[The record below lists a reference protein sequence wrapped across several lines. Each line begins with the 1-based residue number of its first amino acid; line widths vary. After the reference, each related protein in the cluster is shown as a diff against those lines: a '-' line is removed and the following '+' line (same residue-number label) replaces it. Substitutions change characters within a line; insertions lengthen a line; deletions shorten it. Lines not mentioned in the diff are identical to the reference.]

1 MFSRDWWNAKTFGD
15 WWRKWNRPVHR
26 WLARHIYFDSMH
38 TMKYDRDIAALATF
52 AISALVHEIV
62 LAVAF
67 KMIRP
72 ILFTTV
78 ILQVVVIY
86 LTNLKIFSS
95 TGIGN
100 ATMWLCLM
108 LGQPGVQILY
118 AREWMF
124 FNTPGVT
131 PAPRNLSLM

>member
-1 MFSRDWWNAKTFGD
+1 
-15 WWRKWNRPVHR
+15 
-26 WLARHIYFDSMH
+26 
-38 TMKYDRDIAALATF
+38 MKYEKDIAALATF
-52 AISALVHEIV
+52 ALSALVHEIV
-62 LAVAF
+62 LSVAF

-78 ILQVVVIY
+78 ILQVAVIY
-86 LTNLKIFSS
+86 LTNLPIFAN

-118 AREWMF
+118 AREWMLLQF
-124 FNTPGVT
+124 PGT
-131 PAPRNLSLM
+131 NPAPAGLTLM